1 MRFLLTN
8 IALDKASISKLPFR
22 LTLSEFGRVNFLID
36 QQDEILE
43 TDSHVSVTEG
53 YLRDLDLEVSNIKGQ
68 EESAIF
74 EISKNWPLPNNIT
87 GSFSSVIIDK
97 ASFEIIICNDP
108 IGVYP
113 VYYLSTGQEYYI
125 SNSII
130 LLGTVSQCEFDEA
143 GIIQRGIG
151 PEFCN
156 FGSRT
161 ILKECRRLLPG
172 ECLKFDKS
180 GNIISKKYDN
190 SLYQEISNPNQD
202 AELPKRF
209 WEAYKKEVEY
219 SLNSS
224 KHVNIALSGGIDSRI
239 TLAAISKEKDLNCLT
254 FGQDKNYETGIAS
267 RLAKIKG
274 AKFQNYS
281 QSNLYFPE
289 EDILRKY
296 TKQTEALYLCS
307 WLEILENEKLDSKSP
322 FLLGD
327 LTTALTGRTIEKF
340 STKKFRQ
347 DNFWKHYVL
356 NQDYVFENSTDQSF
370 RDWKKNKSENFA
382 RWYTTDRLAQFKFD
396 ISETD
401 LLNSLLSDMN
411 EIFERV
417 ESHKLPYVEL
427 YDELFTW
434 YTHNRMQIAKQ
445 ILICNNNNMA
455 FSPSMSMQTLRMATN
470 IHPNLRLNFRFI
482 KALFKQSKEL
492 NNLATVP
499 TSQAPYIPQ
508 NYPDIIRFGV
518 WGIRSKLD
526 QYFITRMMKYR
537 NIKMRYRLFESMNW
551 AKIYHNP
558 DMEINLKNY
567 FHNNHLGD
575 IYFENLLNQ
584 SIDRRDLKQWPFANL
599 EIINASSL
607 NMEIDLIK
615 SLRQELNEV

>member
-8 IALDKASISKLPFR
+8 ILLDKDSISKLPFKMN
-22 LTLSEFGRVNFLID
+22 LNEFGSVNLLID

-53 YLRDLDLEVSNIKGQ
+53 YLRDMDMGVDNIKGQ
-68 EESAIF
+68 EESAIS

-97 ASFEIIICNDP
+97 ESFEIIICNDH

-113 VYYLSTGQEYYI
+113 LYYLTRGQEYYI

-130 LLGTVSQCEFDEA
+130 LLGAAAQCEFDEV
-143 GIIQRGIG
+143 GIIQRCIG

-156 FGSRT
+156 LGSRT
-161 ILKECRRLLPG
+161 SLRNCKRLLPG
-172 ECLKFDKS
+172 EFIQFDKS

-190 SLYQEISNPNQD
+190 SLYQEMSSPDQD
-202 AELPKRF
+202 PELPMRF

-224 KHVNIALSGGIDSRI
+224 KHVNVALSGGIDSRI
-239 TLAAISKEKDLNCLT
+239 TLAAISKEKDINCVT
-254 FGQDKNYETGIAS
+254 FGQNKYYETKIAS

-307 WLEILENEKLDSKSP
+307 WLEILENEKFDSKSP

-327 LTTALTGRTIEKF
+327 LTTALTGRTIERF
-340 STKKFRQ
+340 SSKKFRQ
-347 DNFWKHYVL
+347 ENFWKHYVL
-356 NQDYVFENSTDQSF
+356 EQDYVFENSTDQTF
-370 RDWKKNKSENFA
+370 RDWKKNKLESFA
-382 RWYTTDRLAQFKFD
+382 RWYTKDRLAQFKFD
-396 ISETD
+396 ISQTD
-401 LLNSLLSDMN
+401 LINSLRSDIN
-411 EIFERV
+411 EIFERI
-417 ESHKLPYVEL
+417 ERHNLPYVEL

-455 FSPSMSMQTLRMATN
+455 FSPSMSLQILRKATN

-482 KALFKQSKEL
+482 KTLFKESKEL
-492 NNLATVP
+492 NNLAKVP
-499 TSQAPYIPQ
+499 TSQAPFIPQ

-526 QYFITRMMKYR
+526 QYFIKRLMKYR

-558 DMEINLKNY
+558 NMEINLKNY

-575 IYFENLLNQ
+575 IYFKNLLNQ
-584 SIDRRDLKQWPFANL
+584 SIQRRDLTQWPFANL

-607 NMEIDLIK
+607 NMEIELIK
-615 SLRQELNEV
+615 SYKKEV

>member
-1 MRFLLTN
+1 MVLN
-8 IALDKASISKLPFR
+8 
-22 LTLSEFGRVNFLID
+22 EFGRVNFLID
-36 QQDEILE
+36 QEDELLE

-53 YLRDLDLEVSNIKGQ
+53 YLRDLDMEVDNIKGQ
-68 EESAIF
+68 EESAIL
-74 EISKNWPLPNNIT
+74 EITKNWPLPNNIT

-97 ASFEIIICNDP
+97 ASFEIAICNDP

-113 VYYLSTGQEYYI
+113 LYYLSIGQEFYI

-130 LLGTVSQCEFDEA
+130 LLGSAAQCELDEA
-143 GIIQRGIG
+143 GIIQRGLG

-156 FGSRT
+156 LGSRT
-161 ILKECRRLLPG
+161 ILKNCKRLLPG
-172 ECLKFDKS
+172 ELIQFDKR
-180 GNIISKKYDN
+180 GDIISKKYDN
-190 SLYQEISNPNQD
+190 SLYQEMSKPNQD
-202 AELPKRF
+202 PKLPKRF

-239 TLAAISKEKDLNCLT
+239 TLAAISKEKDLNCVT
-254 FGQDKNYETGIAS
+254 FGHDKNYETKIAS

-274 AKFQNYS
+274 AKFRNYS

-307 WLEILENEKLDSKSP
+307 WLEILENEKFDSKSP

-347 DNFWKHYVL
+347 ENFWKHYVL
-356 NQDYVFENSTDQSF
+356 EQDYVFENSTDQSYT
-370 RDWKKNKSENFA
+370 DWKKNKLENFA
-382 RWYTTDRLAQFKFD
+382 RWYTKDRLAQFKFN
-396 ISETD
+396 INKTD
-401 LLNSLLSDMN
+401 LVHSLSSDMN
-411 EIFERV
+411 EIFERI
-417 ESHKLPYVEL
+417 ESHELPFVEL

-434 YTHNRMQIAKQ
+434 YTHNRMQVAKQ
-445 ILICNNNNMA
+445 ILICNKNNMA
-455 FSPSMSMQTLRMATN
+455 FSPSMSLQILRKATN

-482 KALFKQSKEL
+482 KTLFKEFKEL
-492 NNLATVP
+492 NNLAKVP

-526 QYFITRMMKYR
+526 QYFIKRLVKYR

-558 DMEINLKNY
+558 NMEMNLKDY

-584 SIDRRDLKQWPFANL
+584 SIQRRELNQWPFAN
-599 EIINASSL
+599 IDIMNAASL

-615 SLRQELNEV
+615 TLRKELNEV